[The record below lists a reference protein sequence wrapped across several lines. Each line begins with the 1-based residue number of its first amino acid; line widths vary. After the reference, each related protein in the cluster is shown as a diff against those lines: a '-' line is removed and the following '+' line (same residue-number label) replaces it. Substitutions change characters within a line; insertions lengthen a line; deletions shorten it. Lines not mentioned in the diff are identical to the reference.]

1 MKVKIRQR
9 YLLLFLAFVTLGL
22 YYPAILGDFC
32 IMDDIGWVNRML
44 NSSMENDVAKIIGFG
59 SASTY
64 RRPLSRA
71 IIYIVYRIAGEEPLL
86 FHLFNVLVHLGSG
99 IIVFF
104 LVKRLQGRE
113 TSSPWPA
120 LLGSLLFLL
129 HPVNVEAV
137 AWISGYCAV
146 TATFCILLSIYLHL
160 EVKND
165 LKDYRLWAAAFC
177 YLLSLFCYEIAAAM
191 PLALVFWD
199 LYQEKER
206 RWLEVLKERYRR
218 WLPYGGMLVVYF
230 IIRVGDRLLA
240 TKKVTGLPSTGSSI
254 DLEYLVKIFINPI
267 IGLGFYLKK
276 MLIPWPLNFHISHVA
291 KVPYFIVG
299 LGFLLLLLYGTR
311 QKRWESLWGWIFL
324 SALLPVLFL
333 AASPF
338 SWTAVAERYSYLASA
353 FFAIFVAILC
363 AKYLAQ
369 RSFSLRWAVRMLPL
383 VVLLAFSV
391 TTVARAS
398 IWQSNERLMG
408 DTYRKS
414 PNDGW
419 VNYSY
424 GVMLGRSGKLAEAEI
439 HWQKAFDLGFTTNS
453 SKALGWLEAK
463 RGNYEKAEY
472 YYLKAAWPSS
482 KVERFSRNFDP
493 EIYSSLAR
501 LHLRW
506 AKKDKADETHHLE
519 RVVHFY
525 RRAYRFSGEDPMVL
539 YNLGKF
545 FLEQGDLQEAKK
557 CFRRVWQDRPET
569 YYGKAAGKLMNI
581 EKTSSRKSPDFS
593 VFMDD
598 LREDHQGKVTHGLPE

>member
-1 MKVKIRQR
+1 MKVNIRER

-32 IMDDIGWVNRML
+32 VMDDSGWVIKML
-44 NSSMENDVAKIIGFG
+44 NYSMENDYSKIIGIG

-71 IIYIVYRIAGEEPLL
+71 IIYLVYRLSGEDALL

-99 IIVFF
+99 ILVYF

-113 TSSPWPA
+113 SSSPWPA
-120 LLGSLLFLL
+120 LLGALLFLL
-129 HPVNVEAV
+129 HPANVEAV

-146 TATFCILLSIYLHL
+146 TATFCMLLSIYLHL
-160 EVKND
+160 EVQSD
-165 LKDYRLWAAAFC
+165 LRDWRLWAAALC

-191 PLALVFWD
+191 PLALVSWD

-206 RWLEVLKERYRR
+206 KWLKALKECYRR
-218 WLPYGGMLVVYF
+218 WLPYGSMLLVYF
-230 IIRVGDRLLA
+230 VIRICDRLFA
-240 TKKVTGLPSTGSSI
+240 VNKTAGLPSTGNYI

-276 MLIPWPLNFHISHVA
+276 MLIPWPLNFHIGHIA

-299 LGFLLLLLYGTR
+299 FGFLLALLYGTR
-311 QKRWESLWGWIFL
+311 KKRWESLWGWIFL
-324 SALLPVLFL
+324 SALLPVLIL
-333 AASPF
+333 AAMPF

-353 FFAIFVAILC
+353 FFAVFVAILY

-369 RSFSLRWAVRMLPL
+369 RSFSLRWATKILPL
-383 VVLLAFSV
+383 VVLLVFSV
-391 TTVARAS
+391 STVSRAMV
-398 IWQSNERLMG
+398 WQNNERLME
-408 DTYRKS
+408 DTFKKS

-419 VNYSY
+419 VTYSY
-424 GVMLGRSGKLAEAEI
+424 GILKARQSNLEEAEKN
-439 HWQKAFDLGFTTNS
+439 WSKAFDLGFTINS
-453 SKALGWLEAK
+453 AKALGWLEAG

-482 KVERFSRNFDP
+482 KVEKITRNFDP

-506 AKKDKADETHHLE
+506 AKEDKANAAHHLE

-525 RRAYRFSGEDPMVL
+525 SRAYQFSGEDPMIL
-539 YNLGKF
+539 YNMGKF

-557 CFRRVWQDRPET
+557 CFRRVWQDRPDT
-569 YYGKAAGKLMNI
+569 YYGKAAGKLMRI
-581 EKTSSRKSPDFS
+581 ENLSNRKSPDFRA
-593 VFMDD
+593 FMGD
-598 LREDHQGKVTHGLPE
+598 LREDYQGKGTHGLPE